1 MVTSDTKPTHPHG
14 ITELCEPGVRLY
26 ASALRSGRIAR
37 SEVEPA
43 PCLMDFALLHP
54 DPDDADWLRP
64 VPPSAALA
72 KHLHPIEREILERR
86 RHSVL
91 LTESFEPFMD
101 ISAQDPPTT
110 HAITVLEGVNR
121 INAALDLA
129 TAECRSEVLTV
140 QPGGGRS
147 EDRLSEALERGLSV
161 VDRGVSI
168 RTLYQHTVRH
178 SPGTLAYAERMADD
192 NVEIR
197 TLEELIER
205 LIVFDRTVAFIPA
218 QDDRQV
224 ALELR
229 HPGLVEYLVK
239 VFEQLWTRAAPLLE
253 EVKYDP
259 TPKGISGVQRSIAQ
273 LLVEG
278 HVDDSIARRLGMNV
292 RTCRAHVAKLS
303 AVLGSNSRAQLGYLI
318 ARSGILEQVP
328 D

>member
-1 MVTSDTKPTHPHG
+1 
-14 ITELCEPGVRLY
+14 
-26 ASALRSGRIAR
+26 
-37 SEVEPA
+37 
-43 PCLMDFALLHP
+43 MDFALLHP
-54 DPDDADWLRP
+54 DPDDPEWLRP

-72 KHLHPIEREILERR
+72 KHLHPLEREIQDRR
-86 RHSVL
+86 RRSVL

-110 HAITVLEGVNR
+110 HAITVLEGANR

-129 TAECRSEVLTV
+129 TAECRTEVLTV

-161 VDRGVSI
+161 VHRGVRL

-178 SPGTLAYAERMADD
+178 SPGTLAYAERIADE

-205 LIVFDRTVAFIPA
+205 LIIFDRTVAFIPA
-218 QDDRQV
+218 TDDRQI

-229 HPGLVEYLVK
+229 HSGLVEYLVK
-239 VFEQLWTRAAPLLE
+239 VFEQLWARAAPLLE
-253 EVKYDP
+253 EVKYQP
-259 TPKGISGVQRSIAQ
+259 TPLGISGVQRSIAQ

-292 RTCRAHVAKLS
+292 RTCRAHVAKLN
-303 AVLGSNSRAQLGYLI
+303 AALGSNSRAQLGYLI
-318 ARSGILEQVP
+318 AQSGILNQE
-328 D
+328 

>member
-1 MVTSDTKPTHPHG
+1 MFASNTKPTHPHG
-14 ITELCEPGVRLY
+14 ITELCEAGGRLY

-37 SEVEPA
+37 NEVEPA

-72 KHLHPIEREILERR
+72 KHLHPIEREIQERR
-86 RHSVL
+86 RHSVQ

-101 ISAQDPPTT
+101 ISAQDPSTT

-205 LIVFDRTVAFIPA
+205 LIIFDRTVAFIPA

-253 EVKYDP
+253 EVRYEP

-292 RTCRAHVAKLS
+292 RTCRAHVAKLN
-303 AVLGSNSRAQLGYLI
+303 AALGSSSRAQLGYLI
-318 ARSGILEQVP
+318 ARSGILEQDP
-328 D
+328 G